1 MTDAG
6 PFILNV
12 DDNEAVRYARTRILE
27 RAGYRVVEAETGSEA
42 LALTRRERP
51 TLVILNVRLPDSS
64 GTDIC
69 QQIRQDEETADTM
82 ILQISAW
89 YTSSE
94 DRTAGLDC
102 GADAYLTEPVPPE
115 EVSRVCPGLA
125 ATGDARSARKL
136 SPPGFE

>member
-51 TLVILNVRLPDSS
+51 TLVILDVRLPDSS

-89 YTSSE
+89 
-94 DRTAGLDC
+94 
-102 GADAYLTEPVPPE
+102 
-115 EVSRVCPGLA
+115 
-125 ATGDARSARKL
+125 
-136 SPPGFE
+136 